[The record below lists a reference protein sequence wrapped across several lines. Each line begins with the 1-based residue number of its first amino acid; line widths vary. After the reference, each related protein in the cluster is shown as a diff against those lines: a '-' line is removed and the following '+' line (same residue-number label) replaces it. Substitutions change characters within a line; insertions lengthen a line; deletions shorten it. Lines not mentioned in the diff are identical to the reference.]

1 MLDVFLSVNASL
13 AQTREIFNVS
23 RTEEFARDDQ
33 YASAHA
39 PGRVE
44 LLGNHTDYNEGVVLG
59 AAIDRGINVAGSRRD
74 DGMIQIHSRD
84 FGRVEIPLFELRPRR
99 EDRWANYALGVVR
112 ELIDLGA
119 PVTGFDAEITGDV
132 PIGAGLSSSAAFE
145 LATALFLL
153 KLFPREVAPLEIAK
167 ACQRAEHRYVGVQS
181 GLLDQ
186 VIALFG
192 QAKHAVFFDCR
203 SEEIL
208 RVPFP
213 SGLALIVAES
223 GKERALASGEYN
235 LRREETHAAARAL
248 GVPALRDVTSADLD
262 RRSDLPDLIRRRAAH
277 VVGENER
284 VWRAVKLLEAG
295 DGIGFGRLMN
305 ESHESSRQ
313 NFDNST
319 PELDLLVSIA
329 EKLPGVLGA
338 RLTGA
343 GFGGAI
349 VVLCEK
355 SEAQSI
361 AIELSQRYFAAINLS
376 TLPFVCRLGDG
387 AA

>member
-1 MLDVFLSVNASL
+1 MSAASK
-13 AQTREIFNVS
+13 T
-23 RTEEFARDDQ
+23 T
-33 YASAHA
+33 AHA

-59 AAIDRGINVAGSRRD
+59 AAIDRGLNVAGNRRE
-74 DGMIQIHSRD
+74 DGIIQICSND
-84 FGRVEIPLFELRPRR
+84 FGKVEIPLSELRPLT

-112 ELIDLGA
+112 ELIDLGV
-119 PVTGFDAEITGDV
+119 PVTGFHMEIAGDV
-132 PIGAGLSSSAAFE
+132 PVGAGLSSSAAVE

-153 KLFPREVAPLEIAK
+153 KVFLRELALLEIAK

-192 QAKHAVFFDCR
+192 RANHAVFFDCR
-203 SEEIL
+203 TEEIL
-208 RVPFP
+208 TVPFP
-213 SGLALIVAES
+213 PGLALVVAES
-223 GKERALASGEYN
+223 GKKRAFAIGEYY

-248 GVPALRDVTSADLD
+248 GVSALRDVTSADLA
-262 RRSDLPDLIRRRAAH
+262 RRSDLPDPVRRRAAH

-295 DGIGFGRLMN
+295 DGIGLGKLMN

-313 NFDNST
+313 SFENST

-329 EKLPGVLGA
+329 QKLPGVLGA

-343 GFGGAI
+343 GFGGATMS
-349 VVLCEK
+349 LCERDRAQEIAVEI
-355 SEAQSI
+355 SERYTAQSGI
-361 AIELSQRYFAAINLS
+361 TSRV
-376 TLPFVCRLGDG
+376 FVCGLAEG

>member
-1 MLDVFLSVNASL
+1 MI
-13 AQTREIFNVS
+13 T
-23 RTEEFARDDQ
+23 AR
-33 YASAHA
+33 A

-44 LLGNHTDYNEGVVLG
+44 LLGNHTDYNQGVVLG
-59 AAIDRGINVAGSRRD
+59 AAIDRCINVNGNRRD
-74 DGMIQIHSRD
+74 DGMIQIHSHD
-84 FGRVEIPLFELRPRR
+84 FGKVEIPLSELRPRS

-132 PIGAGLSSSAAFE
+132 PVGAGLSSSAALE
-145 LATALFLL
+145 LAIALFVL
-153 KLFPREVAPLEIAK
+153 KLFPRELAPLQIAK

-192 QAKHAVFFDCR
+192 QANHAVFFDCR

-208 RVPFP
+208 TVPFP
-213 SGLALIVAES
+213 PGLALIVAES
-223 GKERALASGEYN
+223 GKKRALASGEYN

-248 GVPALRDVTSADLD
+248 GVPAVRDVASADLA
-262 RRSDLPDLIRRRAAH
+262 RRSDLPDLVRRRATH
-277 VVGENER
+277 VVGEDER

-295 DGIGFGRLMN
+295 DGIGFGKLMN

-313 NFDNST
+313 NFENST

-329 EKLPGVLGA
+329 QKLPGVLGA

-343 GFGGAI
+343 GFGGAT
-349 VVLCEK
+349 VTLCER
-355 SEAQSI
+355 ERAREI
-361 AIELSQRYFAAINLS
+361 AMELSERYTAESGITPCVFL
-376 TLPFVCRLGDG
+376 CRI
-387 AA
+387 A

>member
-1 MLDVFLSVNASL
+1 M
-13 AQTREIFNVS
+13 
-23 RTEEFARDDQ
+23 
-33 YASAHA
+33 
-39 PGRVE
+39 
-44 LLGNHTDYNEGVVLG
+44 
-59 AAIDRGINVAGSRRD
+59 
-74 DGMIQIHSRD
+74 
-84 FGRVEIPLFELRPRR
+84 RPRS
-99 EDRWANYALGVVR
+99 EDRWANYPLGVVR
-112 ELIDLGA
+112 ELIDLGVLLSGFRA
-119 PVTGFDAEITGDV
+119 EVTGDI

-153 KLFPREVAPLEIAK
+153 KLFPRELAPLEIAK

-192 QAKHAVFFDCR
+192 QANHAVFFDCR
-203 SEEIL
+203 SEDIL
-208 RVPFP
+208 RVRFP

-223 GKERALASGEYN
+223 GKERRLASGEYN
-235 LRREETHAAARAL
+235 LRREETLAAARTL
-248 GVPALRDVTSADLD
+248 GVRALRDITSTDLA
-262 RRSDLPDLIRRRAAH
+262 RRSDLPDIVRRRSAH
-277 VVGENER
+277 IVGENER
-284 VWRAVKLLEAG
+284 VWRAVKLLHAG
-295 DGIGFGRLMN
+295 DGIGFGRLMT

-329 EKLPGVLGA
+329 RKLPGVLGA

-349 VVLCEK
+349 VILCEK

-361 AIELSQRYFAAINLS
+361 VTELSQRYFAAAKLP
-376 TLPFVCRLGDG
+376 TLPFVCRVADG

>member
-1 MLDVFLSVNASL
+1 M
-13 AQTREIFNVS
+13 S
-23 RTEEFARDDQ
+23 RLV
-33 YASAHA
+33 AHA

-59 AAIDRGINVAGSRRD
+59 AAIDRGISVAGSRRD
-74 DGMIQIHSRD
+74 DGMIQIHSHD
-84 FGRVEIPLFELRPRR
+84 FGKVEIPLSELRPRS
-99 EDRWANYALGVVR
+99 EDRWANYALGVIR
-112 ELIDLGA
+112 ELIDLGV
-119 PVTGFDAEITGDV
+119 PVTGFRAEVTGDL

-145 LATALFLL
+145 LAIALFVL
-153 KLFPREVAPLEIAK
+153 KLFPRELTQLEIAK
-167 ACQRAEHRYVGVQS
+167 VCQRAEHRHVGVQS

-192 QAKHAVFFDCR
+192 QANHAIFFDCR

-208 RVPFP
+208 AVPFP

-235 LRREETHAAARAL
+235 LRREETLAAARAL
-248 GVPALRDVTSADLD
+248 GVPALRDVTSADLA
-262 RRSDLPDLIRRRAAH
+262 RRSDLPDLVRRRAAH

-295 DGIGFGRLMN
+295 DAIGFGRLMT

-329 EKLPGVLGA
+329 QKLPGVLGA

-343 GFGGAI
+343 GFGGAT
-349 VVLCEK
+349 VTLCERDCVQK
-355 SEAQSI
+355 I
-361 AIELSQRYFAAINLS
+361 ATELPERYAADAGITPS
-376 TLPFVCRLGDG
+376 VFVCRIADG
-387 AA
+387 AG